1 MSDEEEDTYLPVR
14 GVGRRGSDPTGYDI
28 VLEPKLL
35 AEERDNACMSD
46 EEEDTYQMRRRI
58 HTCSPKSVIMLNP
71 VVGPLEKYI
80 DVILGAL

>member
-1 MSDEEEDTYLPVR
+1 MRRNACMSDEEEDTYLPVR

-58 HTCSPKSVIMLNP
+58 HTCSPKSVIMLACQMRRR
-71 VVGPLEKYI
+71 I
-80 DVILGAL
+80 HTR

>member
-1 MSDEEEDTYLPVR
+1 
-14 GVGRRGSDPTGYDI
+14 
-28 VLEPKLL
+28 
-35 AEERDNACMSD
+35 MSD